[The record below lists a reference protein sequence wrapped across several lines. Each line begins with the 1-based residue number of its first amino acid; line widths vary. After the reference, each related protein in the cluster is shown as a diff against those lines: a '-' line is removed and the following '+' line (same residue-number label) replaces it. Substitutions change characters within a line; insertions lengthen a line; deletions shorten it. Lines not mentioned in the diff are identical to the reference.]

1 MIKRLPDPGLGEKF
15 FQGKGRMVNKDGTF
29 NSKRIGLN
37 MHLYHYL
44 ISVKPLKISLIIVTA
59 YILSNLFF
67 AWIYWLAGTENLGI
81 STVENKFITAFL
93 FSMQT
98 FTTVGFGA
106 LYPHDY
112 ATGLIS
118 GLEAMFGLL
127 FFAFAT
133 GIVYGRF
140 SKPTTAIKFSETGVI
155 APYKETGRAFMFRI
169 VNARPN
175 TLIEMSVRIILALK
189 TIEDDHT
196 HRQYYNLDLE
206 TSSVVFFPLPWTI
219 VHSITSES
227 PLYGLTQQDYEK
239 MDAEFLI
246 HIKGF
251 DETYAQVTNTIY
263 SYKHNEIEW
272 GAKFKR
278 NYMLTDEGSI
288 MYDINL
294 IGETEK
300 ADLL

>member
-1 MIKRLPDPGLGEKF
+1 
-15 FQGKGRMVNKDGTF
+15 MVNKDGTF

-44 ISVKPLKISLIIVTA
+44 ISINPIKISLIITA
-59 YILSNLFF
+59 AYLICNLIFASIYI
-67 AWIYWLAGTENLGI
+67 LAGTENLGI
-81 STVENKFITAFL
+81 MGVENQFVTAFL

-112 ATGLIS
+112 ITGLIS
-118 GLEAMFGLL
+118 GMEAMFGLL

-140 SKPTTAIKFSETGVI
+140 SKPTASIKFSETAII

-189 TIEDDHT
+189 TLENDNT

-206 TSSVVFFPLPWTI
+206 TASVVFFPLPWTI
-219 VHSITSES
+219 VHSINSES
-227 PLYGLTQQDYEK
+227 PLHGLTKQEYEK

-246 HIKGF
+246 HVKGF

-263 SYKHNEIEW
+263 SYKHSEIEW
-272 GAKFKR
+272 GARFKR
-278 NYMLTDEGSI
+278 NYILKDDGSI
-288 MYDINL
+288 EYDINL

-300 ADLL
+300 AELVSDSVIPKNS

>member
-44 ISVKPLKISLIIVTA
+44 ISVNPFKISFIIVGA
-59 YILSNLFF
+59 YLISNLFF
-67 AWIYWLAGTENLGI
+67 TWIYILVGTENLG
-81 STVENKFITAFL
+81 TLPVENKFVTAFL

-112 ATGLIS
+112 ITGLIS
-118 GLEAMFGLL
+118 GMEAMFGLL

-140 SKPTTAIKFSETGVI
+140 SKPTTSIRFSESAII

-189 TIEDDHT
+189 TIENDST

-206 TSSVVFFPLPWTI
+206 TASVVFFPLPWTI
-219 VHSITSES
+219 VHSINNES
-227 PLYGLTQQDYEK
+227 PLSGLTKQEYEK

-246 HIKGF
+246 HVKGF

-263 SYKHNEIEW
+263 SYKHYEIEW
-272 GAKFKR
+272 GARFKR
-278 NYMLTDEGSI
+278 NYILTDDGSI
-288 MYDINL
+288 VYDINV

-300 ADLL
+300 AELP

>member
-29 NSKRIGLN
+29 NSKRIGLK

-44 ISVKPLKISLIIVTA
+44 ISVNPFKISFIIIGAYLI
-59 YILSNLFF
+59 SNLFF
-67 AWIYWLAGTENLGI
+67 AWIYILVGTENLG
-81 STVENKFITAFL
+81 TLPVENKFVTAFL

-112 ATGLIS
+112 ITGLIS
-118 GLEAMFGLL
+118 GMEAMFGLL

-140 SKPTTAIKFSETGVI
+140 SKPTTSIRFSESAII

-189 TIEDDHT
+189 TIENDST

-206 TSSVVFFPLPWTI
+206 TASVVFFPLPWTI
-219 VHSITSES
+219 VHSINNES
-227 PLYGLTQQDYEK
+227 PLSGLTKQEYEK

-246 HIKGF
+246 HVKGF

-272 GAKFKR
+272 GARFKR
-278 NYMLTDEGSI
+278 NYILADDGSI
-288 MYDINL
+288 VYDINV

-300 ADLL
+300 AELP